1 MITIKSAQEIEY
13 MRHAGQIVSETHKLL
28 EKAIRPGVTTKE
40 LDSIAEEYIRS
51 QGAEPSFK
59 GYNGFPASI
68 CASVNEEV
76 VHGIPGL
83 TKLKD
88 GNIISIDIGAIYK
101 GYHGDAARTHPVG
114 NISEE
119 AKRLIQVTRDSFFEG
134 LKFAVEGNRLS
145 DISSAIQKYVEC
157 HGYSVVRD
165 FVGHGIGQQMHE
177 EPQIP
182 NFGNPG
188 RGPRLLTGMAL
199 AIEPM
204 VNAGKHHVK
213 ILPNRWTVIT
223 VDGSFSAHYEHTIVI
238 GQEGPEILTD
248 T

>member
-13 MRHAGQIVSETHKLL
+13 MRQAGRIVAQAHDIL
-28 EKAIRPGVTTKE
+28 ERAIRPGITTKE
-40 LDSIAEEYIRS
+40 LDSIVEEFIRS
-51 QGAEPSFK
+51 QGAVPSFK

-68 CASVNEEV
+68 CASVNGEV

-88 GNIISIDIGAIYK
+88 GDIISVDIGAMHN

-114 NISEE
+114 NVSDE
-119 AKRLIQVTRDSFFEG
+119 AMRLIEVTQQSFYEG
-134 LKFAVEGNRLS
+134 IKHAVEGSRLS
-145 DISSAIQKYVEC
+145 DISSAVQKYVED

-182 NFGNPG
+182 NYGNPG
-188 RGPRLLTGMAL
+188 RGPRLIAGMTL

-204 VNAGKHHVK
+204 VNAGKHDVK
-213 ILPNRWTVIT
+213 IMPNRWTVVT
-223 VDGSFSAHYEHTIVI
+223 ADGSLSAHYEHTILI
-238 GQEGPEILTD
+238 AQGGPEILTS